1 MKTILL
7 TTRLKAL
14 FGIGILAIGLG
25 LLSKK
30 VINYPYCSKDVQK
43 VTFLKKIN

>member
-1 MKTILL
+1 MKTIVL
-7 TTRLKAL
+7 TNRLKAL
-14 FGIGILAIGLG
+14 FGLGILAIGLG
-25 LLSKK
+25 LIFKK